1 MVLALL
7 GCQRR
12 AELPAMPAAHPALAS
27 LPPRMLWAWER
38 AEDLRWLPAQVGVA
52 YVASSILLAG
62 PSAQVRARANPLYVA
77 ATTPLVPVV
86 HVDASWQQP
95 PTLSEQQQAVILA
108 QVLRAARGY
117 RVVQLDFEVRRSQRA
132 FLQALVARIRQQLP
146 ADTALS
152 ITALASWCSGDYW
165 LANIAADEIVPMTF
179 RMGPEQE
186 VIRQQ
191 IARDGGFR
199 HAKCNRAI
207 GYAQDEARAASKAP
221 RQYYFS
227 PKPWRAE
234 SWRQM
239 FAS

>member
-1 MVLALL
+1 M
-7 GCQRR
+7 
-12 AELPAMPAAHPALAS
+12 PPMPPMPAATHPALAS
-27 LPPRMLWAWER
+27 LPARMLWAWER
-38 AEDLRWLPAQVGVA
+38 AEDLRWLPDQVGVA

-62 PSAQVRARANPLYVA
+62 PSAQVRARANPLYVRPD
-77 ATTPLVPVV
+77 TPLLPVV
-86 HVDASWQQP
+86 HVDASWRQAP
-95 PTLSEQQQAVILA
+95 SLTEQQQAVVVA
-108 QVLRAARGY
+108 QVVRAARGY

-132 FLQALVARIRQQLP
+132 FLQAVVADIRQQLP

-165 LANIAADEIVPMTF
+165 LANMAADEIVPMTF

-199 HAKCNRAI
+199 HAKCNLAI
-207 GYAQDEARAASKAP
+207 GYAQDEARAVSKAP

-239 FAS
+239 LNS